1 MSSHTVHSGV
11 SLSSTVPHGA
21 ARENPYLLFVE
32 GEQQRQIPLQ
42 KVPFSIGRRPEK
54 DLIIP
59 DPRVSRDHAEII
71 LVDGEY
77 CIVDQ
82 GSKHGTFVNGQQVH
96 RHRLSNGDCI
106 HFGSQEHMHVIF
118 HTPAHGHS
126 SPNATRQFL
135 SQISGI
141 HIKTE
146 ASDLE
151 KLTFFLDVARRLN
164 TSNALE
170 EVLVTLID
178 ATLRITG
185 AERGFV
191 FLRNQNGELRLAVGR
206 TAKGDPLHDDSAI
219 SRSIVMEAA
228 HAASHVIVTDTASN
242 DDLSGRES
250 IIAHDLRTVICMPLL
265 RGAINENA
273 PAETAKVD
281 SAKATHGVLY
291 LDSRFVSKDI
301 SRLSRDILNTVATE
315 AAGLIEAAQLA
326 HAEEQAR
333 MYQKELSIA
342 ASIQQRLMTVVIPE
356 VHFAEV
362 KARSLACNEIG
373 GDFYDVMVA
382 DGNLILVV
390 ADICGKGISAAL
402 LASILQGMIYSQVI
416 ARVPLTEIASA
427 VNRFMCMK
435 QLGEKYA
442 TVFMLKISSKG
453 ECEYV
458 NCGHVPP
465 VIASRQRV
473 ERLTEANLPLG
484 LLPDAAYSGAHL
496 KLEHDDRI
504 IIVSDG
510 VTEAQ
515 NNAQDFF
522 GDERMEATILEG
534 KDLYGAVTLFAGD
547 TPPSDDCTIVEV
559 SYQA

>member
-1 MSSHTVHSGV
+1 MSSHSVQSGI
-11 SLSSTVPHGA
+11 SLSSTVPHGV
-21 ARENPYLLFVE
+21 ARENPYLLFIE

-42 KVPFSIGRRPEK
+42 KVPFTIGRRPEK

-82 GSKHGTFVNGQQVH
+82 SSKHGTFVNGQQVS
-96 RHRLSNGDCI
+96 RHKLSNRDRI
-106 HFGSQEHMHVIF
+106 HFGSQEHFHVVF
-118 HTPAHGHS
+118 HAPAHGHT
-126 SPNATRQFL
+126 SPNATREFL
-135 SQISGI
+135 SQISGL

-191 FLRNQNGELRLAVGR
+191 FLRTQTGDLRLAAGR
-206 TAKGDPLHDDSAI
+206 TAKGDPLFDDTTI

-228 HAASHVIVTDTASN
+228 RSASRVIVTDTARS
-242 DDLSGRES
+242 DELSGRES

-265 RGAINENA
+265 RAAINESA
-273 PAETAKVD
+273 PAETAKLD
-281 SAKATHGVLY
+281 AAKAAHGVLY

-301 SRLSRDILNTVATE
+301 SKLSRDILNTVATE

-356 VHFAEV
+356 VQFAEV

-416 ARVPLTEIASA
+416 AHVSLTEIASA

-442 TVFMLKISSKG
+442 TVFMLKISSNG
-453 ECEYV
+453 DCEYV

-484 LLPDAAYSGAHL
+484 LLPDAAYNGAHL
-496 KLEHDDRI
+496 KLEQNDRI
-504 IIVSDG
+504 VIVSDG

-515 NNAQDFF
+515 NSTEDFF
-522 GDERMEATILEG
+522 GDERMEATILEEQ
-534 KDLYGAVTLFAGD
+534 DLYTAVTQFAGD

-559 SYQA
+559 SYRT

>member
-1 MSSHTVHSGV
+1 MSSSHTLHSGI
-11 SLSSTVPHGA
+11 SLSSTVPHGV
-21 ARENPYLLFVE
+21 ARENPYLVFVE

-42 KVPFSIGRRPEK
+42 KVPFTIGRRPEK

-82 GSKHGTFVNGQQVH
+82 GSKHGTFVNGQQVQ
-96 RHRLSNGDCI
+96 RHRLANRDRI
-106 HFGSQEHMHVIF
+106 HFGSQDHVHVVF
-118 HTPAHGHS
+118 HAPAHGS
-126 SPNATRQFL
+126 GPNATRQFL
-135 SQISGI
+135 SQISGLQL
-141 HIKTE
+141 KTE

-191 FLRNQNGELRLAVGR
+191 FLRSENGELRLAVGR
-206 TAKGDPLHDDSAI
+206 TAKGDPLHDDTNI

-228 HAASHVIVTDTASN
+228 RSASRVIVTDTTVH
-242 DDLSGRES
+242 DDLSARES

-265 RGAINENA
+265 RGAINEA
-273 PAETAKVD
+273 PAETAKMD
-281 SAKATHGVLY
+281 AAKASHGVLY

-301 SRLSRDILNTVATE
+301 SKLSREILNTVATE

-342 ASIQQRLMTVVIPE
+342 AYMQQRLMTVVIPE
-356 VHFAEV
+356 VHFAAV
-362 KARSLACNEIG
+362 KARSLACNAIG
-373 GDFYDVMVA
+373 GDFYDMMVA
-382 DGNLILVV
+382 DGNLIIVV
-390 ADICGKGISAAL
+390 ADICGKGVSAAL

-416 ARVPLTEIASA
+416 AHVPLTEIASA

-442 TVFMLKISSKG
+442 TVFMLKISPDGS
-453 ECEYV
+453 CEYI

-473 ERLTEANLPLG
+473 ARLTEANLPLG
-484 LLPDAAYSGAHL
+484 LLPDAAYTAAHL
-496 KLEHDDRI
+496 QLEQNDRMV
-504 IIVSDG
+504 IVSDG

-515 NNAQDFF
+515 NREEEFF
-522 GDERMEATILEG
+522 GDDRMEATILEG
-534 KDLYGAVTLFAGD
+534 RDLYQAVTEFAGD
-547 TPPSDDCTIVEV
+547 TPASDDCTIVEV
-559 SYQA
+559 SYQL

>member
-1 MSSHTVHSGV
+1 MSSSHALHSGI
-11 SLSSTVPHGA
+11 SLSSTVPHGV
-21 ARENPYLLFVE
+21 ARENPYLVFVE

-42 KVPFSIGRRPEK
+42 KVPFTIGRRPEK

-82 GSKHGTFVNGQQVH
+82 GSKHGTFVNGEQVH
-96 RHRLSNGDCI
+96 RHRLANRDRI
-106 HFGSQEHMHVIF
+106 HFGSQDHVHVVF
-118 HTPAHGHS
+118 HAPAHGS
-126 SPNATRQFL
+126 GPNATRQFL
-135 SQISGI
+135 SQISGLQL
-141 HIKTE
+141 KTE

-191 FLRNQNGELRLAVGR
+191 FLRSENGELRLAVGR
-206 TAKGDPLHDDSAI
+206 TAKGDPLHDDTNI

-228 HAASHVIVTDTASN
+228 RSASRVIVTDTAVH

-265 RGAINENA
+265 RGAINEA
-273 PAETAKVD
+273 PAETAKMD
-281 SAKATHGVLY
+281 AAKATHGVLY
-291 LDSRFVSKDI
+291 LDSRFVSRDI
-301 SRLSRDILNTVATE
+301 SKLSREILNTVATE

-356 VHFAEV
+356 VHFAAV
-362 KARSLACNEIG
+362 KARSLACNAIG

-382 DGNLILVV
+382 DGNLIVVV

-416 ARVPLTEIASA
+416 AHVPLTEIASA

-442 TVFMLKISSKG
+442 TVIMLKISPDGS
-453 ECEYV
+453 CEYI

-473 ERLTEANLPLG
+473 ARLTEANLPLG
-484 LLPDAAYSGAHL
+484 LLPDAAYTGAHL
-496 KLEHDDRI
+496 QLEQNDRMV
-504 IIVSDG
+504 IVSDG

-515 NNAQDFF
+515 NREEEFF
-522 GDERMEATILEG
+522 GDDRMEATILEG
-534 KDLYGAVTLFAGD
+534 RDLYNAVTEFAGD
-547 TPPSDDCTIVEV
+547 TPASDDCTIVEV
-559 SYQA
+559 SYQP

>member
-1 MSSHTVHSGV
+1 MSSSQALHSGIL
-11 SLSSTVPHGA
+11 LSSTVPHGVA
-21 ARENPYLLFVE
+21 KENPYLLFVE

-42 KVPFSIGRRPEK
+42 KVPFTIGRRPEK
-54 DLIIP
+54 DLIVP

-96 RHRLSNGDCI
+96 RHRLANRDRI
-106 HFGSQEHMHVIF
+106 HFGSQDHIHVVF
-118 HTPAHGHS
+118 HAAAHGHS

-141 HIKTE
+141 QLKTE

-170 EVLVTLID
+170 EVLVTLLD

-191 FLRNQNGELRLAVGR
+191 FLRGENGDLRLAVGR
-206 TAKGDPLHDDSAI
+206 TAKGDPLHDDTTI

-228 HAASHVIVTDTASN
+228 SSASRVIVTDTASN
-242 DDLSGRES
+242 DRLSGRES

-265 RGAINENA
+265 RAAINDA
-273 PAETAKVD
+273 AAETIKID
-281 SAKATHGVLY
+281 SAKAAHGVLY
-291 LDSRFVSKDI
+291 LDSRFVSQDI
-301 SRLSRDILNTVATE
+301 SKLSRDILNTVATE

-356 VHFAEV
+356 VHFAAV
-362 KARSLACNEIG
+362 KARSLACNAIG

-382 DGNLILVV
+382 DGSLIVVV
-390 ADICGKGISAAL
+390 ADICGKGVSAAL

-416 ARVPLTEIASA
+416 ARVPLSEIASA

-442 TVFMLKISSKG
+442 TVFMLKISPEG
-453 ECEYV
+453 GCEYV

-484 LLPDAAYSGAHL
+484 LLPDAAYTPAHL
-496 KLEHDDRI
+496 RLEQNDRI
-504 IIVSDG
+504 VIVSDG

-515 NNAQDFF
+515 NSKEDFF
-522 GDERMEATILEG
+522 GDERMEATLLEG
-534 KDLYGAVTLFAGD
+534 HDLYNAVTEFAGD
-547 TPPSDDCTIVEV
+547 TPASDDCTIVEV
-559 SYQA
+559 SYQL